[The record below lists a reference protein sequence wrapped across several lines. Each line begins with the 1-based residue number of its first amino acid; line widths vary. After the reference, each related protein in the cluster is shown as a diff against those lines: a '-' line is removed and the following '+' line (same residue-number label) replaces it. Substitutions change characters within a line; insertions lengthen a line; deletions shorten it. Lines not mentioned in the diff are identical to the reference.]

1 MRPLTPLIRMEGPFA
16 STPGEHTLNIRPPLW
31 LPIAVAVIIGGMYI
45 GGKFV
50 ETRYSEPT
58 LITVSGEGDV
68 MAVPDIAELRV
79 GVQTGPKKTAK
90 EAMTA
95 LEKSMNEVLAS
106 VRAMKIEEKD
116 IRTEQLM
123 LNPSYDWSDGKQTL
137 RGYEATQSLVVKV
150 RDMDNVGNV
159 LSGVANVGENQIGG
173 VQFTIDD
180 SDTLREQARKEAIE
194 KAQAKAQK
202 LASDL
207 GMRLGKIKGYNE
219 GGDYVLPP
227 MPYAARGMGGEV
239 AMDMAQQAIDVP
251 QGGQEGKVTINFK

>member
-1 MRPLTPLIRMEGPFA
+1 
-16 STPGEHTLNIRPPLW
+16 
-31 LPIAVAVIIGGMYI
+31 
-45 GGKFV
+45 
-50 ETRYSEPT
+50 
-58 LITVSGEGDV
+58 
-68 MAVPDIAELRV
+68 
-79 GVQTGPKKTAK
+79 
-90 EAMTA
+90 
-95 LEKSMNEVLAS
+95 
-106 VRAMKIEEKD
+106 MKIEEKD

-159 LSGVANVGENQIGG
+159 LSGVANVGANQIGG

-219 GGDYVLPP
+219 GGGYVLSPMPSATTHAARIEVPP
-227 MPYAARGMGGEV
+227 MSKTILMSPSY
-239 AMDMAQQAIDVP
+239 
-251 QGGQEGKVTINFK
+251 QGLRPPT